1 MRQTI
6 GSIVGGLA
14 NTEVKVLADNI
25 SNGLDGISTKII
37 MPAGDVF
44 LFDGLNTDDKGNLY
58 SGITYSTISS
68 DEFVH
73 PVMERRRQ
81 VADVFEKYREAKR
94 ENGRMGKEVRVPNR
108 RRVRNKW

>member
-1 MRQTI
+1 M
-6 GSIVGGLA
+6 GGLA
-14 NTEVKVLADNI
+14 DTGVKELADNI
-25 SNGLDGISTKII
+25 SNGLDGMSTKII

-44 LFDGLNTDDKGNLY
+44 LFDGLNTDSKGNLY

-73 PVMERRRQ
+73 PIAERRRQ
-81 VADVFEKYREAKR
+81 VSDVFKKDREVKKP
-94 ENGRMGKEVRVPNR
+94 NGRMGKEVRVPNR